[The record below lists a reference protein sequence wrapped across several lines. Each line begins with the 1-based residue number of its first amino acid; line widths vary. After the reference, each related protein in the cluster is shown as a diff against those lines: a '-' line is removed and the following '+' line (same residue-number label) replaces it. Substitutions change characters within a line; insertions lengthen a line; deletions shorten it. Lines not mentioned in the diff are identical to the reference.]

1 MSKSDL
7 RNRNVNELANEYVSA
22 AIAHGNASTS
32 GDYREA
38 NLQHDIV
45 QDVYRE
51 LRSRGKSA
59 QNVLL
64 GLLDHP
70 NEAVRGWA
78 AFHALEFAPE
88 KGEPVL
94 EALSRSLGI
103 SGFNAEM
110 TLKEWRKGSL
120 KFP

>member
-1 MSKSDL
+1 MTKCDFQSRS
-7 RNRNVNELANEYVSA
+7 VNQLAQEYVSA
-22 AIAHGNASTS
+22 AIAHGNASTA
-32 GDYREA
+32 GDHSEA
-38 NLQHDIV
+38 NRQHDTI

-64 GLLDHP
+64 GLLEHP

-78 AFHALEFAPE
+78 AFHALEFAPNE
-88 KGEPVL
+88 AEPVL
-94 EALSRSLGI
+94 EVLSESPGI

-110 TLKEWRKGSL
+110 TLKEWRKGTL